1 MTIPLVQSLALKRF
15 RSLRDTVVKL
25 DNPTFL
31 VGRNGAGKSNFVDAF
46 SFLAEAMV
54 SPLPAVFDRRG
65 GVATVTH
72 RTSNRGRRADLGMRV
87 DLKDLDETT
96 ERAGYAFE
104 LRAVKDYG
112 FKVVREQ
119 CVVVRKDGS
128 KDWFA
133 RCDREFESSRRS
145 LEPAPMED
153 ALVLPLVG
161 GHRRFRAVHQCLAE
175 MAVYRIDPAVL
186 REMQDPD
193 DGARLHPDGR
203 NAASVLREIWNRGEE
218 DGERICEIL
227 ASVVPHTVKVNPR
240 RRGNKLALEF
250 VQDWGR
256 SEPVKLEAFGMS
268 DGTLRALGLL
278 VAVFQ
283 RPAPSVLVIEEP
295 EATMHPGALGAVLD
309 LLRHASRSAQVIVTT
324 HSPDAL
330 DAKWIRN
337 KHLRVVT
344 WDAGVSRVA
353 RISTATRE
361 TLRKQL
367 AGAGELLRSNALTAA
382 EVVPV
387 FGWRVRSSRIWRVEN
402 FYRHE
407 KRTLPSL
414 DIRLTGMPQET

>member
-31 VGRNGAGKSNFVDAF
+31 VGPNGAGKSNFVDAF
-46 SFLAEAMV
+46 SFLAETMV
-54 SPLPAVFDRRG
+54 SPLPTVFDRRG

-72 RTSNRGRRADLGMRV
+72 RTSKRGRRADLSMRV
-87 DLKDLDETT
+87 DLKDPDETT

-112 FKVVREQ
+112 FKVVRER
-119 CVVVRKDGS
+119 CVVTRKDGS
-128 KDWFA
+128 KDWF
-133 RCDREFESSRRS
+133 DRSDRGFKSSRQS
-145 LEPAPMED
+145 LDPAPMED
-153 ALVLPLVG
+153 TLVLPLIG
-161 GHRRFRAVHQCLAE
+161 GHRRFRVVQQCLAE
-175 MAVYRIDPAVL
+175 MAVYRIDPAML

-193 DGARLHPDGR
+193 DGARLRPDGR
-203 NAASVLREIWNRGEE
+203 NAASVLREIWNRDEE

-227 ASVVPHTVKVNPR
+227 ASIVPHTVKATPK

-278 VAVFQ
+278 LAVFQ

-309 LLRHASRSAQVIVTT
+309 LLRLAGRSTQVIVTT
-324 HSPDAL
+324 HSPEAL

-337 KHLRVVT
+337 EHLRVVT
-344 WDAGVSRVA
+344 WDSGVSRVA
-353 RISTATRE
+353 RVSAATRE

-382 EVVPV
+382 
-387 FGWRVRSSRIWRVEN
+387 
-402 FYRHE
+402 
-407 KRTLPSL
+407 KPSPSPDRGSL
-414 DIRLTGMPQET
+414 FRDLA

>member
-1 MTIPLVQSLALKRF
+1 MTIPLVQSLTLKRF
-15 RSLRDTVVKL
+15 RSLRDAVVKL

-31 VGRNGAGKSNFVDAF
+31 VGPNGAGKSNFVDAF

-54 SPLPAVFDRRG
+54 SPLPTVFDRRG

-87 DLKDLDETT
+87 DLKDLDEAT
-96 ERAGYAFE
+96 ERASYAFE
-104 LRAVKDYG
+104 LRAVKGYG
-112 FKVVREQ
+112 FKVVRER
-119 CVVVRKDGS
+119 CVVVRKDGLR
-128 KDWFA
+128 DWFN
-133 RCDREFESSRRS
+133 RSDRGFKSSRRS

-161 GHRRFRAVHQCLAE
+161 GHRRFRTVHQCLAE
-175 MAVYRIDPAVL
+175 MTVYRIDPAVL

-203 NAASVLREIWNRGEE
+203 NAASVLREIWKRNEE

-227 ASVVPHTVKVNPR
+227 ASIVPHTVEVHPK

-250 VQDWGR
+250 VQKWGK
-256 SEPVKLEAFGMS
+256 SESAKLEAFAMS

-278 VAVFQ
+278 MAVFQ
-283 RPAPSVLVIEEP
+283 RPVPSVLVIEEP

-309 LLRHASRSAQVIVTT
+309 LLRHAGRSMQVIVTT
-324 HSPDAL
+324 HSPEAL

-344 WDAGVSRVA
+344 WEAGVSRVA

-367 AGAGELLRSNALTAA
+367 AGAGELLRSNALTSA
-382 EVVPV
+382 
-387 FGWRVRSSRIWRVEN
+387 RSS
-402 FYRHE
+402 
-407 KRTLPSL
+407 PSSEQNSL
-414 DIRLTGMPQET
+414 FRDLA

>member
-15 RSLRDTVVKL
+15 RSLRDTVVDL

-309 LLRHASRSAQVIVTT
+309 LLRHAGRSAQVIVTT
-324 HSPDAL
+324 HSPEAL

-337 KHLRVVT
+337 KHLRMMT
-344 WDAGVSRVA
+344 WDAGVSSVA
-353 RISTATRE
+353 RVSAATRE

-382 EVVPV
+382 ESPLSPDR
-387 FGWRVRSSRIWRVEN
+387 G
-402 FYRHE
+402 
-407 KRTLPSL
+407 SL
-414 DIRLTGMPQET
+414 FQDLA

>member
-1 MTIPLVQSLALKRF
+1 MTIPLVKSLTLKRF
-15 RSLRDTVVKL
+15 RSIRDAVVKL

-31 VGRNGAGKSNFVDAF
+31 IGPNGAGKSNFVDAF

-87 DLKDLDETT
+87 DLTDLDETT
-96 ERAGYAFE
+96 ERASYAFE

-112 FKVVREQ
+112 FKVAQER

-128 KDWFA
+128 KDWF
-133 RCDREFESSRRS
+133 RRRGQVFRSSRRS
-145 LEPAPMED
+145 IEPAPTED
-153 ALVLPLVG
+153 ALILPLVG
-161 GHRRFRAVHQCLAE
+161 GHRRFRAIHRSLAE

-193 DGARLHPDGR
+193 DGTRLHPDGR
-203 NAASVLREIWNRGEE
+203 NAASVLREIWSRREE

-227 ASVVPHTVKVNPR
+227 ASIVPHTVEVNPK

-250 VQDWGR
+250 LQDWGR
-256 SEPVKLEAFGMS
+256 SEPVRLEAFGMS

-309 LLRHASRSAQVIVTT
+309 LLRHAGRFTQVIVTT
-324 HSPDAL
+324 HSPEAL

-353 RISTATRE
+353 RVSTATRE

-382 EVVPV
+382 
-387 FGWRVRSSRIWRVEN
+387 RSS
-402 FYRHE
+402 
-407 KRTLPSL
+407 PSSEQAPL
-414 DIRLTGMPQET
+414 FQDLA

>member
-1 MTIPLVQSLALKRF
+1 MNIPLVKSLTLKRF
-15 RSLRDTVVKL
+15 RSIRDAVVKL

-31 VGRNGAGKSNFVDAF
+31 IGPNGAGKSNFVDAF
-46 SFLAEAMV
+46 SFLAEAMI

-87 DLKDLDETT
+87 DLTDLDETT
-96 ERAGYAFE
+96 ERASYAFE

-112 FKVVREQ
+112 FKVIRER
-119 CVVVRKDGS
+119 CLVVRRDDS
-128 KDWFA
+128 RDWFA
-133 RCDREFESSRRS
+133 RSERGFRSSRQS
-145 LEPAPMED
+145 LEPAPMAD
-153 ALVLPLVG
+153 ALVLPLIG
-161 GHRRFRAVHQCLAE
+161 GHRRFRAVHRCLAE

-203 NAASVLREIWNRGEE
+203 NAASVLREIWGRGEE
-218 DGERICEIL
+218 DGERLCEIL
-227 ASVVPHTVKVNPR
+227 ASIVPHTVKVSPK

-250 VQDWGR
+250 VQNWGR

-309 LLRHASRSAQVIVTT
+309 LLRHAGRSTQVIVTA
-324 HSPDAL
+324 HSPEAL

-344 WDAGVSRVA
+344 WEAGVSRVA

-382 EVVPV
+382 KSSPSSE
-387 FGWRVRSSRIWRVEN
+387 RSSL
-402 FYRHE
+402 FQG
-407 KRTLPSL
+407 LA
-414 DIRLTGMPQET
+414 